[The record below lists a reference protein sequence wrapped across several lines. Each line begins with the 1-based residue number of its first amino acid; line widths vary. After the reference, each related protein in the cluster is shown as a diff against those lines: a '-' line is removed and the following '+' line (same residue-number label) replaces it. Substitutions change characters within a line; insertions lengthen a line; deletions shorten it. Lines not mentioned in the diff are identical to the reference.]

1 MAYATDFTAPK
12 ASGFFA
18 RFFAKLADLIECVA
32 LSGSRAQLIEELNNL
47 TDAEL
52 AAKGL
57 RRDDIVRYVFA
68 DKMYI

>member
-1 MAYATDFTAPK
+1 MAYATDFAAPK
-12 ASGFFA
+12 STGFFA
-18 RFFAKLADLIECVA
+18 RLGAKLADMIETVA
-32 LSGSRAQLIEELNNL
+32 LSSSRAQLIEELNNL

-57 RRDDIVRYVFA
+57 RRDDIVRHVFA

>member
-1 MAYATDFTAPK
+1 MACATDFAAPK

-18 RFFAKLADLIECVA
+18 RFTAKLADLIESIA